1 MSALELKIPPVMLT
15 LLFVLLM
22 WLVSRLT
29 PSFPVPLE
37 PRILSL
43 LLLTGVGTY
52 VGLAAVATFKKART
66 TVNPFTPDASSSLV
80 ASGIFRR
87 SRNPMYLALIIV
99 LLGWGLYLA
108 NLFSLFI
115 AAGFVLYMNRFQI
128 QPEERALEESFGTEF
143 LDYKKR
149 VRRWI

>member
-52 VGLAAVATFKKART
+52 VGLAAVTAFKKART